1 MASSQTITWLVTGA
15 SRGLGL
21 ELVRQLTA
29 SETNIVIAAARNIS
43 TAPQLSALQAD
54 RSNLHIV
61 QLDVNDEK
69 SLRESV
75 AQVEQILGERGL
87 DVLYNNAGIISL
99 EDVFGLEYASLQ
111 NILQTN
117 LIAPAFLGKLYLP
130 LLERGTRKTIVNVSS
145 SVGSI
150 GESIAVN
157 FPPTYP
163 SYALTKTA
171 LNMLTHKQALARPD
185 LIVISLCPGHCKTDM
200 SGPAAK
206 LEPSESV
213 EGQLRVVEGLK
224 PEHSGHFWRYNG
236 EEVVW

>member
-1 MASSQTITWLVTGA
+1 MYRA

-87 DVLYNNAGIISL
+87 DVLYNNAGIVSISRRSAGHRMILTRTYQISL

-171 LNMLTHKQALARPD
+171 LNMLVWCPARE
-185 LIVISLCPGHCKTDM
+185 L
-200 SGPAAK
+200 SG
-206 LEPSESV
+206 
-213 EGQLRVVEGLK
+213 VVLTK
-224 PEHSGHFWRYNG
+224 
-236 EEVVW
+236 